1 MASPVAPIARR
12 LHSKKFAAR
21 YPRRV
26 RKPEFFAAA
35 EIDKQALR
43 YTPPAPGHS
52 LYVTGAPEPNYTC
65 TVDLNAQEYVAN
77 FNQLLLYRILTFLY
91 GRPDVISA
99 YANADQSSK
108 FPVDWS
114 FMFEVDK
121 GLLGEVR
128 NKYTSRVHL
137 CFWTP
142 RLHASVSKSSV
153 RERVL
158 KCIKDINELV
168 DQNLHLWDESAEI
181 TKLNP
186 SRALSN
192 VPAEKYKGAELMLE
206 AAQNMDQRPKPAPLA
221 YGDSIPLQSVGYL
234 YASAAVQFFVALESF
249 VNLLYSE
256 LLRPDF
262 REGTYERLTVRS
274 EIDLRLVSMHV
285 FCQGFTSQPIKPGTD
300 LWNQILEL
308 RDFRN
313 DLVHGNITKEH
324 EIHFFTED
332 GYLFFYSPATDFR
345 GRRLEAKPARALPR
359 AQTQITR
366 KTVESVKATV
376 DEVRHAIVDA
386 LDSDTRNWIESWLW
400 SSLVPPRQTRDP

>member
-1 MASPVAPIARR
+1 MAAPVVPIGRR
-12 LHSKKFAAR
+12 LHSRKFAAR
-21 YPRRV
+21 YPRYIRE
-26 RKPEFFAAA
+26 PEFYAAA
-35 EIDKQALR
+35 DIDEYALR
-43 YTPPAPGHS
+43 YTPPAPGHV
-52 LYVTGAPEPNYTC
+52 LYVAGAPEPKYIC
-65 TVDLNAQEYVAN
+65 SIDLNAQEYITN
-77 FNQLLLYRILTFLY
+77 FNQPLVYRILTLLY
-91 GRPDVISA
+91 GRPDVVSA

-121 GLLGEVR
+121 SLLGEVR
-128 NKYTSRVHL
+128 NKHTSRVHL
-137 CFWTP
+137 SFWTP
-142 RLHASVSKSSV
+142 RLRTTVSRSTVK
-153 RERVL
+153 ERVL

-168 DQNLHLWDESAEI
+168 DQNLHLWDESTEI
-181 TKLNP
+181 GKLSS
-186 SRALSN
+186 SRAISN

-206 AAQNMDQRPKPAPLA
+206 AAQNMDRRPKPAVLS

-256 LLRPDF
+256 LLRPEF
-262 REGTYERLTVRS
+262 RQGTYERLTVRS

-285 FCQGFTSQPIKPGTD
+285 FCEGFASQPIKPGTD

-324 EIHFFTED
+324 EIHSFMED
-332 GYLFFYSPATDFR
+332 GHLFFYSPATDFR
-345 GRRLEAKPARALPR
+345 GRRLEGKPARAFSR

-366 KTVESVKATV
+366 QTVESIKKTV
-376 DEVRHAIVDA
+376 DAVRNNIVNA
-386 LDSDTRNWIESWLW
+386 LDTDTRNWIESWLW
-400 SSLVPPRQTRDP
+400 RSLVPPREKHDP